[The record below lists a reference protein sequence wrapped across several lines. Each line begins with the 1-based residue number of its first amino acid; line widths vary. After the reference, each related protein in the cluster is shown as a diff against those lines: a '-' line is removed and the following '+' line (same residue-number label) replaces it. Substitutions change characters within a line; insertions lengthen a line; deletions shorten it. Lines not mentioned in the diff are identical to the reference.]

1 MELDI
6 RYEKKCT
13 LVANFFDYFT
23 VKNTTECA
31 NILESVKFYLDVEC
45 SITKDKYLK
54 LKGTYDPMII
64 KNLFSKLPNYH
75 RG

>member
-23 VKNTTECA
+23 VAESA
-31 NILESVKFYLDVEC
+31 NILESVKFYLDTEC
-45 SITKDKYLK
+45 SVTKDKYLK

-64 KNLFSKLPNYH
+64 KNLFSKLPNYR

>member
-13 LVANFFDYFT
+13 LVANFLEYCK

-31 NILESVKFYLDVEC
+31 NILKIIIFYLETEC
-45 SITKDKYLK
+45 SLTKDNYLK
-54 LKGTYDPMII
+54 LKGTYDPMVI
-64 KNLFSKLPNYH
+64 KNLFSHLSKYW
-75 RG
+75 